1 MDSAK
6 YSPVKMFVQER
17 CDISDMDAMTALDD
31 LYNAYL
37 HFCKEKNIGVCK
49 DLDLRNALKAMGF
62 EHTRSRCPGNDMVI
76 HRNPVSAF
84 RGIRLRP

>member
-1 MDSAK
+1 
-6 YSPVKMFVQER
+6 MFVQER

-49 DLDLRNALKAMGF
+49 DSDLRNALKAMGF
-62 EHTRSRCPGNDMVI
+62 EHIRSRCPGNDMVI
-76 HRNPVSAF
+76 RRNAVSAF